1 MKKHKINNLNNFIA
15 GWYINKTV
23 CDNLINYFENSNS
36 KISGLVGNKQ
46 INKSIKDSTDL
57 SVNIFEDN
65 IIIKNYLLELI
76 NVINEYKKLYVY
88 SDIIHDNWGIT
99 ENLNIQRYY
108 PNQGFHQYH
117 TEKSNIN
124 SSLRHLS
131 FMTYLNDIKDAG
143 ETEFFYQK
151 IKVKPEKGLTLIW
164 GTDWTFTHRGV
175 PSKTE
180 TKYIATGWYSY
191 INK

>member
-1 MKKHKINNLNNFIA
+1 VKSHKINNLNNFIA

-23 CDNLINYFENSNS
+23 CDNLISYFENSNL
-36 KISGLVGNKQ
+36 KITGLVGNNQ

-57 SVNIFEDN
+57 SLNIFEDN
-65 IIIKNYLLELI
+65 IMIKNYLLELN
-76 NVINEYKKLYVY
+76 NVINEYKKLYIY
-88 SDIIHDNWGIT
+88 SDIIQGNWGIT
-99 ENLNIQRYY
+99 EKFNIQRYY
-108 PNQGFHQYH
+108 PNQGFYEYH
-117 TEKSNIN
+117 TERSNLN
-124 SSLRHLS
+124 TSFRHLS

-164 GTDWTFTHRGV
+164 GTDWTFTHRGI

-191 INK
+191 INN

>member
-1 MKKHKINNLNNFIA
+1 MKSHKINNLNNFIA

-23 CDNLINYFENSNS
+23 CDNLISYFENSNL
-36 KISGLVGNKQ
+36 KITGLVGNNQ

-57 SVNIFEDN
+57 SLNIFEDN
-65 IIIKNYLLELI
+65 IMIKNYLLELN
-76 NVINEYKKLYVY
+76 NVINEYKKLYIY
-88 SDIIHDNWGIT
+88 SDIIQGNCGIT
-99 ENLNIQRYY
+99 EKFNIQRYY
-108 PNQGFHQYH
+108 PNQGFYEYH
-117 TEKSNIN
+117 TERSNLN
-124 SSLRHLS
+124 TSFRHLS

-164 GTDWTFTHRGV
+164 GTDWTFTHRGI

-191 INK
+191 INN

>member
-1 MKKHKINNLNNFIA
+1 MKSHKINNLNNFIA

-23 CDNLINYFENSNS
+23 CDNLISYFENSNL
-36 KISGLVGNKQ
+36 KITGLVGNNQ

-57 SVNIFEDN
+57 SLNIFEDN
-65 IIIKNYLLELI
+65 IMIKNYLLELN
-76 NVINEYKKLYVY
+76 NVINEYKKLYIY
-88 SDIIHDNWGIT
+88 SDIIQGNWGIT
-99 ENLNIQRYY
+99 EKFNIQRYY
-108 PNQGFHQYH
+108 PNQGFYEYH
-117 TEKSNIN
+117 TERSNLN
-124 SSLRHLS
+124 TSFRHLS

-164 GTDWTFTHRGV
+164 GTDWTFTHRGI

-191 INK
+191 INN

>member
-1 MKKHKINNLNNFIA
+1 MKEHKINKQNNFIA

-23 CDNLINYFENSNS
+23 CDNLISYFENSNL
-36 KISGLVGNKQ
+36 KITGLVGNNQ

-57 SVNIFEDN
+57 SLNIFEDN
-65 IIIKNYLLELI
+65 IMIKNYLLELN
-76 NVINEYKKLYVY
+76 NVINEYKKLYIY
-88 SDIIHDNWGIT
+88 SDIIQENWGIT
-99 ENLNIQRYY
+99 EKFNIQRYY
-108 PNQGFHQYH
+108 PNQGFYEYH
-117 TEKSNIN
+117 TERSNLN
-124 SSLRHLS
+124 TSFRHLS

-191 INK
+191 INN